1 MNDNF
6 NAFMA
11 QSAIQYK
18 EVEYVASNRFL
29 DEKGNPIS
37 WKIKIL
43 SETELDK
50 LKNQCKKRIVDEKTR
65 RTTIE
70 TDTDKLTDLLVE
82 NCVVYPNL
90 NNANLQDSYKA
101 VGAIDLAKKMLMPGE
116 YADLALAINQAMG
129 FKCDMGEKIKYVKN

>member
-116 YADLALAINQAMG
+116 YAGI
-129 FKCDMGEKIKYVKN
+129 